1 MWKMDLN
8 KKMLINLIINKI
20 IIVNKNKFK
29 LIKSNRII
37 NRILKVKIK

>member
-1 MWKMDLN
+1 MWKIDLK

-29 LIKSNRII
+29 IIKSNRII